1 MRLPLAVALGFLTLA
16 GCNKNR
22 QNGDTGQLGGS
33 ATDTMVTTKQT
44 QDTALITHDTN
55 VKVDTTVKHGDKA
68 TSVDTTK
75 KTGAGMHDSAR

>member
-1 MRLPLAVALGFLTLA
+1 MRLPLAVALGVLTLA

-22 QNGDTGQLGGS
+22 QNGETGQLGGK

-44 QDTALITHDTN
+44 QDTTLISHDTN
-55 VKVDTTVKHGDKA
+55 VKVDTTVKHGNKA
-68 TSVDTTK
+68 TRVDTTK